1 MKKIIDLLKSIG
13 PGFAVAATGVGAGD
27 MVAATVSGGKYGLI
41 ILWAI
46 VFGAVL
52 KYVLNEGISR
62 WQFATGSTLLE
73 GWIHHLHKFVSF
85 YFIIYLFLWGFVV
98 SAALTISCG
107 LVFNTMFP
115 VFSIEVW
122 AVMHSLV
129 TLAIIFY
136 SKYSFFE
143 KLMKYFVV
151 LMFITLISCAIWI
164 NPDWGLTFKSIF
176 VPELPEGSSKFIL
189 SVIGGVGGSVTIL
202 SYSYW
207 IREKKWNSQSDY
219 KKSKVDLFAAY
230 FFTGLF
236 CISVAIIASG
246 ISPEMVTGEKILVAV
261 ADKIQA
267 VSGSFLRWIYLIG
280 FWAAVVT
287 SLIGVFQG
295 VPYMFADFIDS
306 YKKHTTTSNIDSK
319 QFKKYYNWF
328 LFYIAIL
335 PLVLLFVNRPVYIIL
350 IYTVI
355 GALFMPFLAVT
366 LLILNNKKTLVQGF
380 RNPIWINIFLII
392 SLLLFGYL
400 AYSEIA
406 DYFSKW

>member
-1 MKKIIDLLKSIG
+1 LRKIIDLLKSIG

-46 VFGAVL
+46 VFGTVL

-85 YFIIYLFLWGFVV
+85 YFIIYLFLWGFIV

-115 VFSIEVW
+115 IFSIEVW
-122 AVMHSLV
+122 AVLHSLV
-129 TLAIIFY
+129 VLMIIY
-136 SKYSFFE
+136 HSKYSFFE
-143 KLMKYFVV
+143 KIMKYFVV

-176 VPELPEGSSKFIL
+176 VPELPQGSSKFIL

-207 IREKKWNSQSDY
+207 IREKKWNSQVDY

-246 ISPEMVTGEKILVAV
+246 VSLEMISGEKILVGV
-261 ADKIQA
+261 ADKIQE
-267 VSGSFLRWIYLIG
+267 VSGSFLRWVYLIG

-306 YKKHTTTSNIDSK
+306 YKKHTKTSNLDSK

-328 LFYIAIL
+328 LIYIAIL
-335 PLVLLFVNRPVYIIL
+335 PLSLLFVNRPVFIIL

-366 LLILNNKKTLVQGF
+366 LLILNNKKTLVQKF

-400 AYSEIA
+400 AYSEII
-406 DYFSKW
+406 DYFNK